1 MMLRPL
7 QDILN
12 FNIHLVLEVLW
23 ERLVLQEDW
32 TQFMALA
39 AWGFV
44 VFFTSMYY
52 AHESPRFLAA
62 SGRAADAARVLKEMY
77 QSNGQGVWV
86 TCLKKQYFFFSVFRS
101 CPTTIKKN
109 TSSGYLSDCWA
120 QESSSGIWDL
130 QSFLRFLFGHFMV
143 SSVFR
148 NY

>member
-1 MMLRPL
+1 M
-7 QDILN
+7 
-12 FNIHLVLEVLW
+12 
-23 ERLVLQEDW
+23 LQEDW
-32 TQFMALA
+32 TQFMSLA

-86 TCLKKQYFFFSVFRS
+86 TCLNKAVLSLFSLSFLS
-101 CPTTIKKN
+101 NHDKENYP
-109 TSSGYLSDCWA
+109 SSGYLSDCWA

-130 QSFLRFLFGHFMV
+130 KSFLRFLFRHFMV
-143 SSVFR
+143 SSVF
-148 NY
+148 